1 MFRSCF
7 FKPFFLAYANNL
19 IRWKKLHKSLAMEA
33 PVWEGLKAKK
43 IILLGLQVLLVSN
56 SLLQPLVGWRFAH
69 SQKAKMFGKTQGV
82 GFCLASFRVEL
93 LSWEIKFHLGI
104 IASWALMIHTGQKI
118 IHTNMVGAWN
128 FPSIEHAH
136 YLLHLI
142 HCPILPF
149 KTGGKKKYPYHLH
162 DSHHAMKCKI
172 FLRKSSQIAA

>member
-1 MFRSCF
+1 M
-7 FKPFFLAYANNL
+7 
-19 IRWKKLHKSLAMEA
+19 
-33 PVWEGLKAKK
+33 
-43 IILLGLQVLLVSN
+43 
-56 SLLQPLVGWRFAH
+56 
-69 SQKAKMFGKTQGV
+69 
-82 GFCLASFRVEL
+82 
-93 LSWEIKFHLGI
+93 KFHLGI

-149 KTGGKKKYPYHLH
+149 KTREKKKKCPYHLH
-162 DSHHAMKCKI
+162 DSHHAMKSKI